1 MFVAMVPCFGL
12 GNTSG
17 TLVGQN
23 LGAGKP
29 ARAEKCAGW
38 VSAYAVGYLLTIM
51 TLLFLFARPLI
62 AFFDPTPEVVD
73 IGATCIRI
81 IAFSLVVDGFGFILG
96 RGLDGAGNTLPAA
109 VINLLTLWGLQLP
122 AAIALSQWLGLGLSG
137 IWWGR
142 AIANIVNGLS
152 FSAWFRRGKWKERE
166 V

>member
-1 MFVAMVPCFGL
+1 
-12 GNTSG
+12 
-17 TLVGQN
+17 
-23 LGAGKP
+23 
-29 ARAEKCAGW
+29 
-38 VSAYAVGYLLTIM
+38 VGYLLTIM